1 MPITLTPPAATD
13 RLPRPS
19 RSAGAV
25 MRDVLFALYLREIK
39 TRLDGRWRSVVWVIG
54 EPLAN
59 LAVMLALY
67 SSLRA
72 RVLAGID
79 TLVFLVTGVLSF
91 LLLKS
96 LVLRLM
102 ESIDANMGLFAYR
115 QVQPVDAILSRAAV
129 EVTLFAGMTLV
140 CLIGLGWAGHV
151 IVPQRPLELIA
162 ATALLVGFGVALGL
176 LAAVGTAGTLNR
188 LRTLVKLAF
197 TPLYFLSGAIV
208 PIAGLPPPA
217 QQAMLHNPVTHLI
230 ESIRGAFLG
239 PVYQSAAGVSLQLPL
254 AWTLVTALLGLSLYR
269 VRRHRLL
276 LQ

>member
-230 ESIRGAFLG
+230 ESIRSAFLG

>member
-1 MPITLTPPAATD
+1 MTISLVPPPAAE
-13 RLPRPS
+13 RSPLPT

-39 TRLDGRWRSVVWVIG
+39 TRLDGRWRSIVWVIG

-59 LAVMLALY
+59 LAVMLGLY
-67 SSLRA
+67 GSLRA

-79 TLVFLVTGVLSF
+79 TLVFLITGVLSF
-91 LLLKS
+91 LLFKS

-115 QVQPVDAILSRAAV
+115 QVQPIDAILSRAAV
-129 EVTLFAGMTLV
+129 EVTLFAGMALV
-140 CLIGLGWAGHV
+140 CLLGLGWVGHD

-162 ATALLVGFGVALGL
+162 ATGLLVSFGVALGL
-176 LAAVGTAGTLNR
+176 LTAVGTGNTLNR
-188 LRTLVKLAF
+188 LRTLVRLAF
-197 TPLYFLSGAIV
+197 TPLYFLSGAVV
-208 PIAGLPPPA
+208 PIASLPPQA
-217 QQAMLHNPVTHLI
+217 QQVLLNNPVTHLI
-230 ESIRGAFLG
+230 ESIRSAFLG
-239 PVYQSAAGVSLQLPL
+239 PVYQSAAGVNLELPL
-254 AWTLVTALLGLSLYR
+254 VWTLVTALLGLSLYR

>member
-1 MPITLTPPAATD
+1 MPATLTPDAATD
-13 RLPRPS
+13 RPPRLS
-19 RSAGAV
+19 RGAGAV

-39 TRLDGRWRSVVWVIG
+39 TRLDGRWRSIVWVIG

-67 SSLRA
+67 GSLRA
-72 RVLAGID
+72 RVLAGVD
-79 TLVFLVTGVLSF
+79 TLVFLITGVLSF
-91 LLLKS
+91 LLFKT

-115 QVQPVDAILSRAAV
+115 QVQPIDAILSRAAV
-129 EVTLFAGMTLV
+129 EVTLFAGMALV
-140 CLIGLGWAGHV
+140 CLLGLGWAGHA

-162 ATALLVGFGVALGL
+162 ASMLLVGFGVALGL
-176 LAAVGTAGTLNR
+176 LAAVGTGSTLNR
-188 LRTLVKLAF
+188 LRTLVKLVF

-208 PIAGLPPPA
+208 PIASLPPPV
-217 QQAMLHNPVTHLI
+217 QQALLHNPLTHLI
-230 ESIRGAFLG
+230 ESIRSAFLG

>member
-1 MPITLTPPAATD
+1 MTITLTPPAATD

-230 ESIRGAFLG
+230 ESIRSAFLG

-254 AWTLVTALLGLSLYR
+254 AWPLVTALLGLSLYR

>member
-25 MRDVLFALYLREIK
+25 MRDLLFALYLREIK

-230 ESIRGAFLG
+230 ESIRSAFLG

>member
-72 RVLAGID
+72 RVLAGVD

-230 ESIRGAFLG
+230 ESIRSAFLG

>member
-1 MPITLTPPAATD
+1 MTITLTPPAATD

-230 ESIRGAFLG
+230 ESIRSAFLG

>member
-102 ESIDANMGLFAYR
+102 ESIDANLGLFAYR

-217 QQAMLHNPVTHLI
+217 QQAMLHNPVTHLN
-230 ESIRGAFLG
+230 ESIRSAFLG